1 MTRQDLDPAELG
13 VALYPWL
20 NSVVV
25 PRPIAW
31 VSSRSA
37 TGVDNLAPHSFFT
50 VAGIDPPVLS
60 FTSVGEKD
68 TLRNVRATREFVVCM
83 STEPLMEQVNLS
95 GTDFPADTS
104 EFDAIGVTREPSLR
118 IAPPRVRESPVALEC
133 RYVDERTFGSCTVV
147 FGEVVHL
154 AVEESVLRDGRP
166 EITLLRPV
174 ARLGAD
180 EWTTLGVVS
189 SRRRVPWSE
198 LSE

>member
-1 MTRQDLDPAELG
+1 
-13 VALYPWL
+13 
-20 NSVVV
+20 
-25 PRPIAW
+25 
-31 VSSRSA
+31 
-37 TGVDNLAPHSFFT
+37 
-50 VAGIDPPVLS
+50 
-60 FTSVGEKD
+60 
-68 TLRNVRATREFVVCM
+68 
-83 STEPLMEQVNLS
+83 
-95 GTDFPADTS
+95 
-104 EFDAIGVTREPSLR
+104 
-118 IAPPRVRESPVALEC
+118 VALEC

-198 LSE
+198 LSA